1 MTRTHQEPAPG
12 IDAALRAAQAL
23 TSAYDD
29 YDTDRALRRVTALA
43 DGRATDP
50 ATRAQPPAPYPTAHE
65 QAAHD
70 LDLAVTLIVD
80 SPQAHVSL
88 ARLVDLDRIEPEGAL
103 VFAALLRLAG
113 YGDQAQFWFE
123 FAAGAGNRTAAFCL
137 YLLHQ
142 GRAEHRA
149 AAYWRGQ
156 ARTAAAPAEHPA
168 PARRRQ
174 RPLLSEGVR
183 RELISRCWEGRRPTL
198 PPRLEAV
205 IHGLPVDCAD
215 EDFGEI
221 PRPDDVLTRLPGH
234 EHPPG

>member
-12 IDAALRAAQAL
+12 IDAALHAAQAL
-23 TSAYDD
+23 TRAYDD

-43 DGRATDP
+43 DSSAAGP
-50 ATRAQPPAPYPTAHE
+50 ARPPSPYPTAHE

-88 ARLVDLDRIEPEGAL
+88 ARLVDHERIEPEGAL

-149 AAYWRGQ
+149 AAFWRTQ
-156 ARTAAAPAEHPA
+156 AHTAAAPAEP
-168 PARRRQ
+168 PVPVRGRQ
-174 RPLLSEGVR
+174 PPLLPESVR

-198 PPRLEAV
+198 PPRVAAV

-221 PRPDDVLTRLPGH
+221 PRPDHALTRLPEH
-234 EHPPG
+234 EPPAD